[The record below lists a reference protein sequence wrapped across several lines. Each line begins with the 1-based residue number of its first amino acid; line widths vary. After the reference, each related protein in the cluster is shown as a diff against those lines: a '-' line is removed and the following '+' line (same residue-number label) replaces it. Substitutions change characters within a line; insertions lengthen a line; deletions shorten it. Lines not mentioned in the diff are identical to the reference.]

1 MLIAELISS
10 FFFGDVSF
18 IFFLHGRKFR
28 KNVYSGIY
36 SENGEQT
43 IEKRFQTMLSTK
55 TNRKEEKFIDLKW
68 NDKNDRSHLP
78 QAFNLFSLVA
88 HSIIYS
94 IIVNGQ
100 TKYFVGLNLDRLHII
115 SKISSIRKNSANP
128 YNSGKSFL
136 S

>member
-18 IFFLHGRKFR
+18 ILFLHGRKFR
-28 KNVYSGIY
+28 KNAYSGIY

-55 TNRKEEKFIDLKW
+55 ANRKEQKFIDL
-68 NDKNDRSHLP
+68 NEMTKNDRLHLS
-78 QAFNLFSLVA
+78 QAFNWFSLVA
-88 HSIIYS
+88 HSSIYS